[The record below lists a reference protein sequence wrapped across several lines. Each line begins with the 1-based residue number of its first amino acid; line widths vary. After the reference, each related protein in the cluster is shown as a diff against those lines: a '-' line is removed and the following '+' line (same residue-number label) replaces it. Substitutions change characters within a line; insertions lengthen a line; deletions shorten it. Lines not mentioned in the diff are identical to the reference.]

1 MKQKLSKIMGSIVK
15 VFTCDP
21 FPVVTKKQK
30 NGNKERPNGGT
41 EARSPGL
48 QDA

>member
-1 MKQKLSKIMGSIVK
+1 MKQLISNIMGSIVK

-21 FPVVTKKQK
+21 FPVVKKQK
-30 NGNKERPNGGT
+30 NENKERPDGGAET
-41 EARSPGL
+41 RSPGL